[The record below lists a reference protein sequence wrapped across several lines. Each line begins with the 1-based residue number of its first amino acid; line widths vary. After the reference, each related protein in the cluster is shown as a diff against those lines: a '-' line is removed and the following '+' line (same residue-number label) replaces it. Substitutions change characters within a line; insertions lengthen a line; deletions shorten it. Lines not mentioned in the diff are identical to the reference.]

1 MVLITLALRRPKQG
15 GLTLEKL
22 TAPGEKK
29 MSQDSSHPHGAFPIF
44 RCGILSVS
52 CVRGGQEKTEW
63 QGGNSRNAL
72 LLYRLPID

>member
-29 MSQDSSHPHGAFPIF
+29 REIPA
-44 RCGILSVS
+44 ILTVHFQYSDAEFWV
-52 CVRGGQEKTEW
+52 
-63 QGGNSRNAL
+63 
-72 LLYRLPID
+72 